1 MFPKCDLYNFSE
13 SKQHLLFLSLSCACD
28 QYGQQLFSVEKHSR
42 CFRAHCTYTHSTV
55 LMKNCFSQFLNIKK
69 KHFSIIFP
77 LYLPFCGR
85 MNFFKIL
92 TLGNR
97 LKFACC
103 LNNLSNSLSK
113 VCISLPTVQ
122 FSRFETRFLSLTEKT
137 RVRGLFPR
145 RVFPPR
151 VESNN
156 LQQRGPMLHHDHE
169 NVHIF
174 GVLLG
179 ILPNITL
186 KTRVL
191 KFSPSICS
199 TPNAGKHFP

>member
-1 MFPKCDLYNFSE
+1 MLI
-13 SKQHLLFLSLSCACD
+13 
-28 QYGQQLFSVEKHSR
+28 
-42 CFRAHCTYTHSTV
+42 
-55 LMKNCFSQFLNIKK
+55 KNCFSQFLNIKK

-122 FSRFETRFLSLTEKT
+122 FSLRFLSLTEKT
-137 RVRGLFPR
+137 RVRGLFLR

-174 GVLLG
+174 DVLLG

-199 TPNAGKHFP
+199 TPNAGKHFPWGVTRKKTHPRNFLLRNIEPKTQKGC